1 MNVLLFFASYW
12 LLQRRQIH
20 ERSIIYYF
28 LLLLNVM
35 NIANVFDYIPI
46 RTFTPT
52 NWDTDMSNVER
63 GLNISPWLVYVVGG
77 YFVLFII
84 WQFFSKTLVEA
95 YVYLRLDALWTRCL
109 LMILVVLILFAY
121 FSLAGLNGYG
131 EISNFLS
138 LTSRRISPAIILFC
152 WPDRSWVRQK
162 MAVLESRLS
171 SKQIF
176 SAQSQWKR

>member
-63 GLNISPWLVYVVGG
+63 GLNISPCLVYVVGG

-84 WQFFSKTLVEA
+84 WQFFSKNP
-95 YVYLRLDALWTRCL
+95 C
-109 LMILVVLILFAY
+109 
-121 FSLAGLNGYG
+121 
-131 EISNFLS
+131 
-138 LTSRRISPAIILFC
+138 
-152 WPDRSWVRQK
+152 
-162 MAVLESRLS
+162 
-171 SKQIF
+171 
-176 SAQSQWKR
+176 